1 MKRYII
7 MLGALL
13 SLGMMS
19 CSEEWMGD
27 VIPTDKLE
35 DNQAFN
41 TVKDGRNAVNGV
53 LSLMQSSSYYGANYI
68 VYGDL
73 KATDV
78 RSSAINKRD
87 DEMYRYTETTEAGNS
102 SMWTQ
107 PYKCL
112 VSVNNAIANLE
123 KMVPDGDKETLQKSE
138 IEANFYALR
147 GLIHFDL
154 LKIFAR
160 VPSSVDNPAEELGIV
175 HADHVI
181 TKDEQPARKNLAEG
195 YAFVI
200 SDLKKAIEIMPDENT
215 EGWKVE
221 WAMEGWFNKTAAKA
235 LLARVYLFNGDNQ
248 LAYDLAKEVI
258 ADSNYS
264 LVPFGDYQA
273 SWTSAYNN
281 KEALFSLIN
290 TDDDNPNREGIGYL
304 WSKGGYS
311 SMMITLSFKD
321 LLYSNAND
329 DRINAIEEDNT
340 DSGIDYLCIKYPDEF
355 ANNLHLIRLSEMYF
369 TAAEAIYKVNAGNA
383 AEAATLINT
392 VIEART
398 NESDVLAAGDINI
411 DRIITEKR
419 KEFIGEG
426 HAFFDLMRNKKD
438 VVRTGDDHLV
448 VAPMNITYN
457 DFKTIQPIPRLEL
470 NVNDNIQ
477 QNPGYAE

>member
-1 MKRYII
+1 MKRYIL

-13 SLGMMS
+13 SLGMVS
-19 CSEEWMGD
+19 CSEDWMGD

-35 DNQAFN
+35 DSQAFN

-53 LSLMQSSSYYGANYI
+53 LSLMQDEEYYGANYI

-73 KATDV
+73 KAIDV
-78 RSSAINKRD
+78 RSSVINKRD

-102 SMWTQ
+102 GMWTQ

-112 VSVNNAIANLE
+112 VSVNNALANME
-123 KMVPDGDKETLQKSE
+123 KMVPDGDAENVQKAE

-160 VPSSVDNPAEELGIV
+160 IPVTVDNPAAELGIV

-181 TKDEQPARKNLAEG
+181 TKDEEPARKNLAEG

-200 SDLKKAIEIMPDENT
+200 SDLEKAIALMPASAAT
-215 EGWKVE
+215 
-221 WAMEGWFNKTAAKA
+221 EGWFNKTAVKA

-248 LAYDLAKEVI
+248 LAYDFAKEVI
-258 ADSNYS
+258 TDNNYS
-264 LVPFGDYQA
+264 LVPYGDYQA
-273 SWTSAYNN
+273 SWTNSYNN
-281 KEALFSLIN
+281 KEGIFTLIN
-290 TDDDNPNREGIGYL
+290 TDDDNPSREGIGYL
-304 WSKGGYS
+304 WSKTGYS
-311 SMMITLSFKD
+311 SMMITNSFKD
-321 LLYSNAND
+321 LLYANAND
-329 DRINAIEEDNT
+329 DRIKAIEEDVQKDDEGKVT
-340 DSGIDYLCIKYPDEF
+340 GTDYLCIKYPDEF
-355 ANNLHLIRLSEMYF
+355 ANKLQLIRLSEMYF
-369 TAAEAIYKVNAGNA
+369 IAAEAIFKVNTSNA

-392 VIEART
+392 VIENRI
-398 NESDVLAAGDINI
+398 NEANVLAAGDINI

-426 HAFFDLMRNKKD
+426 HTFFDLMRNKKD

-448 VAPMNITYN
+448 VAPMNIAYN

-477 QNPGYAE
+477 QNPGYAD

>member
-35 DNQAFN
+35 DSQAFN

-112 VSVNNAIANLE
+112 VSVNNALANMD
-123 KMVPDGDKETLQKSE
+123 KMVADGAEEETQKAE

-147 GLIHFDL
+147 ALIHFDL

-160 VPSSVDNPAEELGIV
+160 VPSSVDNPAAELGIV

-181 TKDEQPARKNLAEG
+181 TKDEQPARKNLEEG

-200 SDLKKAIEIMPDENT
+200 NDLTKAIELMPDVAT
-215 EGWKVE
+215 
-221 WAMEGWFNKTAAKA
+221 EGWFNKTAMKA
-235 LLARVYLFNGDNQ
+235 LLSRVYLFNGDNQ

-290 TDDDNPNREGIGYL
+290 TDDDNPSREGIGYL

-329 DRINAIEEDNT
+329 DRIKAIEEDVHKDDDGNIT
-340 DSGIDYLCIKYPDEF
+340 GTDYLCIKYPDEF

-398 NESDVLAAGDINI
+398 NESDVLVAGDINI

-448 VAPMNITYN
+448 VAPMNIAYN